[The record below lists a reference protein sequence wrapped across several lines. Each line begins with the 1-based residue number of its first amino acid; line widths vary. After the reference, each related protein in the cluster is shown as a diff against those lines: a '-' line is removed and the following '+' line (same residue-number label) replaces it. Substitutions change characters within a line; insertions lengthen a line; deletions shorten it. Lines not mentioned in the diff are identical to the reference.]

1 MSGGSKKKRE
11 QKKPGTTSASKG
23 ASGKKQLRAAQRAAF
38 GHAADPRI
46 DQAQE
51 AWAQRRYD
59 DSIRLYERAL
69 QRAPTNAVLLVD
81 LARAYALRFRFGE
94 AETLVDR
101 ASRLHPD
108 DARLQRMLGRSYVQ
122 LQQFDRAIHC
132 FQRSLELEPESAE
145 RARTLYELA
154 QMYERLHR
162 LAEARDCAEA
172 SLRLAPEQPVLRY
185 LLAVVDRRAGNAEA
199 ALQAFQEVAA
209 ADGATTELA
218 ADCSYQVAAIHDSQG
233 RYERAFDAATRA
245 KRLLNN
251 IARPMKYDAAD
262 IAEAS
267 RRTLR
272 TLTPEH
278 FRRWSE
284 AAGSLKPLPSRL
296 ALLTSHPRS
305 GTTLLEQVLDGH
317 SQLISADEL
326 RVMSELVYLPLCQ
339 NAPTSTPVPEILDVA
354 SLEALNERRRAYWAA
369 MEGAL
374 RQPVG
379 QRTMLDKNPALT
391 GLLPVIA
398 RVFPEMKVIFAL
410 RDPRDVVVSCFL
422 QQLPLNPMSVHYL
435 SLEQTAEEYAATMRL
450 WLKVRDLIGNQ
461 WIEVR
466 YEETVSNLE
475 GQARRVLE
483 FLELPWDEAVLEY
496 RERAESKHVH
506 SPTYAAVTKPLY
518 TSSIGRWKNYAKWL
532 EPCMATLKPYVA
544 AFGYEA

>member
-1 MSGGSKKKRE
+1 MGGGSKKKRE
-11 QKKPGTTSASKG
+11 QKKPGATSAQKG

-38 GHAADPRI
+38 GHAADQRI

-59 DSIRLYERAL
+59 EAIRLYERAL

-108 DARLQRMLGRSYVQ
+108 DARLQRMLGRSFVQ
-122 LQQFDRAIHC
+122 LQQFDRAIAC

-145 RARTLYELA
+145 RARTFYELS

-162 LAEARDCAEA
+162 LTEARDCAEE

-185 LLAVVDRRAGNAEA
+185 LLAVVDRRSGNVEA
-199 ALQAFQEVAA
+199 ALQTFQEVAA
-209 ADGATTELA
+209 ADGATAELA
-218 ADCSYQVAAIHDSQG
+218 ADCWYQAAAIHDSQWQ
-233 RYERAFDAATRA
+233 YDQAFDAATRA
-245 KRLLNN
+245 KRILNN

-262 IAEAS
+262 IADAS

-278 FRRWSE
+278 FHRWSE

-305 GTTLLEQVLDGH
+305 GTTLLEQVLDSH
-317 SQLISADEL
+317 SQVISADEL

-339 NAPTSTPVPEILDVA
+339 NAPTSTPVPEILDAA
-354 SLEALNERRRAYWAA
+354 SMEALNERRDAYWAA

-379 QRTMLDKNPALT
+379 QRTLLDKNPALT

-422 QQLPLNPMSVHYL
+422 QQLPLNPVSVHYL

-450 WLKVRDLIGNQ
+450 WLKVRDLIGNR

-475 GQARRVLE
+475 AQARRALE
-483 FLELPWDEAVLEY
+483 FLELPWDESVLDY